1 MLQIY
6 HVTGTRGMRVIWL
19 CEELGIDYEV
29 TKIDFSAEFRGSDE
43 WRALSPV
50 GKVPIMVDGDMV
62 MFESGAM
69 VQYVL
74 AKYADGKLVPSLNS
88 PQYGHYLQ
96 WLWFAEATFSR
107 PLGEMVNHGRAFPG
121 DARIDAVVA
130 EMAGRAEACAQAV
143 ADAVQDRDYL
153 LGNEFTAA
161 DIMMGYTI
169 MLVET
174 FTPELFPEA
183 LQPYWQ
189 RLQARTAFQT
199 ARAL

>member
-19 CEELGIDYEV
+19 CEELGIEYEV
-29 TKIDFSAEFRGSDE
+29 TKIDFSAQYRGSDE

-50 GKVPIMVDGDMV
+50 GKVPVMVDADMT
-62 MFESGAM
+62 MLESGAM

-74 AKYADGKLVPSLNS
+74 DKYGDGRLVPSVNS
-88 PQYGHYLQ
+88 TEYGHYLQ

-107 PLGEMVNHGRAFPG
+107 PLGEIVNHGRAFPD
-121 DARIDAVVA
+121 DARIDAVVE
-130 EMAGRAEACAQAV
+130 EMANRAGACAQAV
-143 ADAVQDRDYL
+143 SDAVAGREYL
-153 LGNEFTAA
+153 LGDQFSAA

-169 MLVET
+169 MLVEVL
-174 FTPELFPEA
+174 TPQQFPEA

-189 RLQARTAFQT
+189 RLQARPAFQT